1 MTTDAKENV
10 KKITMENYLN
20 FKNRRKQ
27 KKKNERN
34 RLNRNADYSSASTT
48 KPIPKFTMK
57 YKFYH

>member
-27 KKKNERN
+27 KKK
-34 RLNRNADYSSASTT
+34 
-48 KPIPKFTMK
+48 MK
-57 YKFYH
+57 EIG